1 MRVLLV
7 SDNYLPNRD
16 GVATSVVSLA
26 TGLRELGHDVAVIAP
41 RAASSTPTADYPT
54 HLVPSFPTGQGG
66 YRFASPSPRAL
77 GRVIRAH
84 RPDVVHI
91 HTLGSLGLLA
101 AAHCRRAGLKCVL
114 TWHTD
119 LLAYRKPYPLLNLA
133 IPIMYAGSVLPSKK
147 AEVARTLGRTAVAA
161 TVQGDASPRYREM
174 LAEVLTLFHRIIVPS
189 VKSSAAVLEMAP
201 DRAPRV
207 IPTAAV
213 RHGPLGSQAVR
224 ELQAVQERI
233 HHGDSVISCVGRLS
247 GEKNTQ
253 ALLHAL
259 SRHVLP
265 AVPDARLNL
274 IGDGG
279 QRRAYQRLTDR
290 LGISHAVAFAG
301 SVSPELVGPLLAS
314 SALLAHPSLTETQGM
329 VITEAAL
336 SGVPA
341 VVLDAGLAGV
351 VQDGDT
357 GYVTTSEPCF
367 ADAVVQLLERPDVRH
382 RLGANARRTAAEYT
396 SARYASRVADVYGE
410 AIGSPP
416 PARAVPGRSTV
427 GASGLPAQ

>member
-26 TGLRELGHDVAVIAP
+26 TGLRELGHDVAVVAP
-41 RAASSTPTADYPT
+41 RAAPSTPTAQYPT
-54 HLVPSFPTGQGG
+54 YLVPSFPTGQGG
-66 YRFASPSPRAL
+66 YRCAAPSPKVL
-77 GRVIRAH
+77 GRIIQAH

-91 HTLGSLGLLA
+91 HTLGALGLLA
-101 AAHCRRAGLKCVL
+101 AAACRRTGLKCVL

-133 IPIMYAGSVLPSKK
+133 IPAIYAGSLLPGKG

-161 TVQGDASPRYREM
+161 ALLGDVSSEYREM
-174 LAEVLTLFHRIIVPS
+174 LSEVLSLFDRVIVPS
-189 VKSSAAVLEMAP
+189 DKSSSAVLEMAP
-201 DRAPRV
+201 DQIPYV

-213 RHGPLGSQAVR
+213 RHGPLGSSAKR
-224 ELQAVQERI
+224 ELRVAQERI
-233 HHGDSVISCVGRLS
+233 HQGDSVIACVGRLS
-247 GEKNTQ
+247 GEKNTHT
-253 ALLHAL
+253 LLLAL
-259 SRHVLP
+259 SRYVLP

-274 IGDGG
+274 IGDGA
-279 QRRAYQRLTDR
+279 QRKTYQRLADR

-301 SVSPELVGPLLAS
+301 SVSPELVGHLLSS

-351 VQDGDT
+351 VQHGDT
-357 GYVTTSEPCF
+357 GYITSSTPCF
-367 ADAVVQLLERPDVRH
+367 ADALVRLLERLDLRH
-382 RLGANARRTAAEYT
+382 RLGDNARRLAAEYT
-396 SARYASRVADVYGE
+396 PARYASRVADVYHE
-410 AIGSPP
+410 AIHSGSPLTS
-416 PARAVPGRSTV
+416 ALLRDRT
-427 GASGLPAQ
+427 AQ